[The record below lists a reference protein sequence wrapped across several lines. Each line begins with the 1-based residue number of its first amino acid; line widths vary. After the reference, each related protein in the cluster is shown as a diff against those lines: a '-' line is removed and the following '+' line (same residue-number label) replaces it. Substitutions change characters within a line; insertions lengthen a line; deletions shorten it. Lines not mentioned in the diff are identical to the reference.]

1 MTPALRD
8 YQQKALAFLE
18 DGGSYLALE
27 QGLGKTR
34 IILEHAKREKMRR
47 ILVWCPATVRLSWE
61 MEVAKWWPDG
71 PPARMIHA
79 GTNDNFVGDGVFA
92 ASYWTASQEIDVVK
106 RIISAGK
113 KDRFSLMSCDEAHFL
128 KTYESTRTQA
138 IFAGV
143 KPQVDRTILASG
155 TPAPNHG
162 GELYTAF
169 RALAQKKIR
178 TGSGRLLSR
187 EEFEERFCKIE
198 YPEFAGAIRRV
209 ITGTQNRDVLR
220 RMLDGFMLRMRKK
233 DVLPELPPLEFVPT
247 PIEPSIDQISSED
260 LARYSSILRADM
272 DDESLLAALRSK
284 DEHVARLLVALGL
297 AKASSAG
304 LYLQEFMTG
313 CESKIVVWAV
323 HQTVIDMLMK
333 FMGEYSPVKIDGRDS
348 SAKRKAAVETFLND
362 DRCRV
367 FIGNI
372 VAAGTGLTL
381 IGPKC
386 NCSDCFFVES
396 SYTPGENLQ
405 AAARIHRLGQQ
416 DGVLARVFTA
426 RRTIDDRIQAIIAR
440 KTNELAEVFG

>member
-1 MTPALRD
+1 MTPPLRD

-18 DGGSYLALE
+18 TGGSYLALE

-34 IILEHAKREKMRR
+34 IVLEHAKRNKMRR
-47 ILVWCPATVRLSWE
+47 TLVWCPATVRLSWE
-61 MEVAKWWPDG
+61 AEIKKWWPDG
-71 PPARMIHA
+71 PRGRVIHA
-79 GTNDNFVGDGVFA
+79 GTEDEFLGDGVFA
-92 ASYWTASQEIDVVK
+92 VSYWTASQELDVVR

-128 KTYESTRTQA
+128 KTYESARTQA

-143 KPQVDRTILASG
+143 KPQVDRTILMSG

-169 RALAQKKIR
+169 RALDQKKIR
-178 TGSGRLLSR
+178 TSSGRLMSD
-187 EEFEERFCKIE
+187 EEFEEQFCTIE
-198 YPEFAGAIRRV
+198 YPKFGGGIRRV
-209 ITGTQNRDVLR
+209 ITGTKNRDVLR
-220 RMLDGFMLRMRKK
+220 RKLKGFMLRMRKK
-233 DVLPELPPLEFVPT
+233 EVLPELPPLDFVT
-247 PIEPSIDQISSED
+247 VPIEPSTDQIPAED
-260 LARYSSILRADM
+260 LAKYSSVINADM
-272 DDESLLAALRSK
+272 DDETLLAALRSK
-284 DEHVARLLVALGL
+284 DQHVARLCVALGL

-304 LYLQEFMTG
+304 LYLQEFMAG

-348 SAKRKAAVETFLND
+348 AEKRKKSVETFLND
-362 DRCRV
+362 NRCRV

-386 NCSDCFFVES
+386 ECSDCFFVES
-396 SYTPGENLQ
+396 SYTPGDNLQ

-426 RRTIDDRIQAIIAR
+426 RRTIDDRIQAIITR
-440 KTNELAEVFG
+440 KTNELAEIFG